1 MPRLPKV
8 EPQFEDD
15 PDDEAVP
22 HQRSSGERRP
32 RRRRPWLAWLLSIVF
47 ALVLVAGAAVGYL
60 LWRQSLPTAA
70 AVDAVAAAATEAT
83 SPAVAPPTAPG
94 TTPVAANP
102 KVERIEDWFVICP
115 ADAATACY
123 MEQQLSAKE
132 SKGIVFAWTVW
143 RDPEGVVH
151 AAWRT
156 PADVATNR
164 GLTLDIGDGKL
175 RTVPFAQ
182 CSAGNCV
189 VQAILAPDY
198 LSKLDTAATISAV
211 IVPTTTGKPVK
222 FVLSSN
228 GFTEALAR
236 LGPTK
241 QSANSP

>member
-1 MPRLPKV
+1 MPRLPRV
-8 EPQFEDD
+8 EPQFDDD
-15 PDDEAVP
+15 PDSEAEP
-22 HQRSSGERRP
+22 RRHSIGERQP
-32 RRRRPWLAWLLSIVF
+32 RRRRRWLAWLLSIAF
-47 ALVLVAGAAVGYL
+47 ALVLVVGAAAGYL

-70 AVDAVAAAATEAT
+70 AVDVAAAAAT
-83 SPAVAPPTAPG
+83 DATQPADGPPTAQG
-94 TTPVAANP
+94 AAPAAASP
-102 KVERIEDWFVICP
+102 KVEQIKDWFVICP

-143 RDPEGVVH
+143 RDAEGVVH

-182 CSAGNCV
+182 CDAGKCL

-198 LSKLDTAATISAV
+198 LSKLDGAASISA
-211 IVPTTTGKPVK
+211 IVVPSATGKPVK
-222 FVLSSN
+222 FALSSN

-236 LGPTK
+236 LAPTR
-241 QSANSP
+241 

>member
-1 MPRLPKV
+1 MPRV

-22 HQRSSGERRP
+22 LRRPIDRREP

-47 ALVLVAGAAVGYL
+47 ALVLVVGAGVGYL

-70 AVDAVAAAATEAT
+70 AVNAVPATATGQAPAADVPPPPQGAPAVAA
-83 SPAVAPPTAPG
+83 
-94 TTPVAANP
+94 NK
-102 KVERIEDWFVICP
+102 KVEQIKDWFVICP
-115 ADAATACY
+115 ADGATACY
-123 MEQQLSAKE
+123 MEQQLSAKG

-143 RDPEGVVH
+143 RDAEGVVH

-175 RTVPFAQ
+175 RTVPFV
-182 CSAGNCV
+182 NCNTGKCL

-198 LSKLDTAATISAV
+198 LSKLDAAASISAI
-211 IVPTTTGKPVK
+211 IVPTATGKPVK
-222 FVLSSN
+222 FALSSN
-228 GFTEALAR
+228 GFSEALAR
-236 LGPTK
+236 LAPTK
-241 QSANSP
+241 